1 MTLRGV
7 FLDVRPFLSRLI
19 IGMITVLR
27 WSGKKL
33 SLSDQYFAVDS
44 KIAYTYGFYELSGL
58 EDELKGLNEKL
69 ELMLKRLDYLE
80 ALMTQNQ
87 EYPELSHVMS
97 SLRVGTS
104 LYSEPLKL
112 IQRLVSVQRRLKRS
126 EEPRDEISRI
136 ILNVLAIK
144 GPQNVSSLTRE
155 VQLERGT
162 GSRVTVRKKLLEL
175 IDEGLIEK
183 GEGPDYNLVE

>member
-1 MTLRGV
+1 M
-7 FLDVRPFLSRLI
+7 
-19 IGMITVLR
+19 
-27 WSGKKL
+27 
-33 SLSDQYFAVDS
+33 
-44 KIAYTYGFYELSGL
+44 SGL

-69 ELMLKRLDYLE
+69 ELMLNRLDYLE
-80 ALMTQNQ
+80 AVMTQNQ

-126 EEPRDEISRI
+126 QEPRDEISRI

-144 GPQNVSSLTRE
+144 GPQNVSGLTRE

-175 IDEGLIEK
+175 IDEGLVQK
-183 GEGPDYNLVE
+183 GEGLDYELLE

>member
-1 MTLRGV
+1 M
-7 FLDVRPFLSRLI
+7 
-19 IGMITVLR
+19 
-27 WSGKKL
+27 
-33 SLSDQYFAVDS
+33 
-44 KIAYTYGFYELSGL
+44 SGL
-58 EDELKGLNEKL
+58 EADLKELNEKL
-69 ELMLKRLDYLE
+69 GLMMKRLDYLE

-87 EYPELSHVMS
+87 EYPELSQVMGG
-97 SLRVGTS
+97 LRVGTS

-112 IQRLVSVQRRLKRS
+112 IQRLVSVQRRLRHS

-162 GSRVTVRKKLLEL
+162 GSRVTTRKKLMEL
-175 IDEGLIEK
+175 IDEGLVEK
-183 GEGPDYNLVE
+183 AEGHDYKLVE

>member
-1 MTLRGV
+1 M
-7 FLDVRPFLSRLI
+7 
-19 IGMITVLR
+19 
-27 WSGKKL
+27 
-33 SLSDQYFAVDS
+33 
-44 KIAYTYGFYELSGL
+44 SGL
-58 EDELKGLNEKL
+58 EDELRELNEKL
-69 ELMLKRLDYLE
+69 GLMMKRLDYME

-87 EYPELSHVMS
+87 EYPELSRVMS
-97 SLRVGTS
+97 GLRVGTS

-112 IQRLVSVQRRLKRS
+112 IQRLMSVQRRLKRS

-162 GSRVTVRKKLLEL
+162 GSRVTIRKKLLEL
-175 IDEGLIEK
+175 TDEGLIEK
-183 GEGPDYNLVE
+183 TEGHDYRLVE

>member
-1 MTLRGV
+1 M
-7 FLDVRPFLSRLI
+7 
-19 IGMITVLR
+19 
-27 WSGKKL
+27 
-33 SLSDQYFAVDS
+33 
-44 KIAYTYGFYELSGL
+44 SGL

-69 ELMLKRLDYLE
+69 ELMLNRLDYLE
-80 ALMTQNQ
+80 AVMTQNQ
-87 EYPELSHVMS
+87 EYSELSHVMS

-112 IQRLVSVQRRLKRS
+112 IQRLVSVQRRLRRS
-126 EEPRDEISRI
+126 EEPRNEISRI

-144 GPQNVSSLTRE
+144 GPQNVSGLARE

-175 IDEGLIEK
+175 IEEGLVEK
-183 GEGPDYNLVE
+183 GEGPDYKLVE

>member
-1 MTLRGV
+1 M
-7 FLDVRPFLSRLI
+7 
-19 IGMITVLR
+19 
-27 WSGKKL
+27 
-33 SLSDQYFAVDS
+33 
-44 KIAYTYGFYELSGL
+44 SGL

-162 GSRVTVRKKLLEL
+162 GSRVTIRKKLLEL
-175 IDEGLIEK
+175 IDAGIVHK
-183 GEGPDYNLVE
+183 GEGLDYKLVE

>member
-1 MTLRGV
+1 
-7 FLDVRPFLSRLI
+7 
-19 IGMITVLR
+19 
-27 WSGKKL
+27 
-33 SLSDQYFAVDS
+33 
-44 KIAYTYGFYELSGL
+44 LSGL

-69 ELMLKRLDYLE
+69 ELMLNRLDYLE
-80 ALMTQNQ
+80 AVMTQNQ

-155 VQLERGT
+155 VQSDRGT

-175 IDEGLIEK
+175 IDERRARLQARGVDKAGILV
-183 GEGPDYNLVE
+183 GPHYAHLLLVGT

>member
-1 MTLRGV
+1 M
-7 FLDVRPFLSRLI
+7 
-19 IGMITVLR
+19 
-27 WSGKKL
+27 
-33 SLSDQYFAVDS
+33 
-44 KIAYTYGFYELSGL
+44 SGL

-87 EYPELSHVMS
+87 EYPELSHVVS

-162 GSRVTVRKKLLEL
+162 GSRVTIRKKLLEL
-175 IDEGLIEK
+175 IDAGIVHK
-183 GEGPDYNLVE
+183 GEGLDYTLVE

>member
-1 MTLRGV
+1 M
-7 FLDVRPFLSRLI
+7 SH
-19 IGMITVLR
+19 VLC
-27 WSGKKL
+27 S
-33 SLSDQYFAVDS
+33 VM
-44 KIAYTYGFYELSGL
+44 SGL
-58 EDELKGLNEKL
+58 EDELRELNEKL
-69 ELMLKRLDYLE
+69 GLMMKRLDYME

-87 EYPELSHVMS
+87 EYPELSRVMS
-97 SLRVGTS
+97 GLRVGTS

-112 IQRLVSVQRRLKRS
+112 IQRLMSVQRRLKRS

-162 GSRVTVRKKLLEL
+162 GSRVTIRKKLLEL
-175 IDEGLIEK
+175 TDEGLIEK
-183 GEGPDYNLVE
+183 TEGHDYRLVE

>member
-1 MTLRGV
+1 
-7 FLDVRPFLSRLI
+7 
-19 IGMITVLR
+19 
-27 WSGKKL
+27 
-33 SLSDQYFAVDS
+33 
-44 KIAYTYGFYELSGL
+44 LSGL

-69 ELMLKRLDYLE
+69 ELMLNRLDYLE
-80 ALMTQNQ
+80 AVMTQNQ

-126 EEPRDEISRI
+126 QEPRDEISRI

-144 GPQNVSSLTRE
+144 GPQNVSGLTRE

-175 IDEGLIEK
+175 IDEGLVQK
-183 GEGPDYNLVE
+183 GEGLDYELLE